1 MIVERQLVTKIIMV
15 VMMKRGD
22 NTGHSYVFS
31 RSSVNGF
38 GEDIKEIAGRIFMML
53 VMMMKMRVIKEM
65 MVMKMMM
72 KTMTPGVL
80 GAKVLRLIDDL
91 APGFNMLPPV
101 GYHCQDD
108 LNDNVNDNDN
118 DNDNHDQ
125 PDPPRN
131 YCIEFCIC
139 PQFS

>member
-38 GEDIKEIAGRIFMML
+38 GEDIKEIAGRVWMMMMMMW
-53 VMMMKMRVIKEM
+53 VVRVIVVIMMKMM
-65 MVMKMMM
+65 T
-72 KTMTPGVL
+72 TMTPGVL

-101 GYHCQDD
+101 GCHC
-108 LNDNVNDNDN
+108 
-118 DNDNHDQ
+118 
-125 PDPPRN
+125 
-131 YCIEFCIC
+131 
-139 PQFS
+139 